1 MSFQSTSEGLRCR
14 RADGVSSGPGPSSK
28 AREDQ
33 RSSLQRVGRREGS
46 LLLSRAFCQASSGL
60 DEAHALSASTMS
72 VFVSSASSLRDA
84 RGIVCNRLAG
94 RPRPG
99 EADTYD

>member
-72 VFVSSASSLRDA
+72 S
-84 RGIVCNRLAG
+84 VCLICKQPQRRTWHRVQPTSWA
-94 RPRPG
+94 PT
-99 EADTYD
+99 AW